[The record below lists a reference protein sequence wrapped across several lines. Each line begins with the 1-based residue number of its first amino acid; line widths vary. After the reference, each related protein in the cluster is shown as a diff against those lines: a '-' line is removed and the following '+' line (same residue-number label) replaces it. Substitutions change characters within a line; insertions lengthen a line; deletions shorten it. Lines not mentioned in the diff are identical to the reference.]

1 MGVKS
6 GQVWTGVFPC
16 RDATGALATPSV
28 GPVGSLYVAGAA
40 NGASVTIGGSN
51 PYTFSVTLPVLTAG
65 QTVSLYVTATIAG
78 IATASVIAE
87 EVADTYIASDVYSR
101 LTGTVE
107 PLVAAQA
114 IRDTL
119 KLAPTAGTA
128 AEGSIDD
135 QLADIE
141 AQTDDIGAAGAGLT
155 ALGDTRLA
163 NLDVTVSSRSVYAGA
178 DTVGTTTLLSRL
190 SATRAG
196 YLDNL
201 SAGAVA
207 LEATLSTLV
216 ASIWTGITGTAA
228 NLIADHVLRRTTA
241 NVEASANGDLLSA
254 RSLYGAV
261 ARLVHKVSVS
271 GSTMTSYRA
280 DDSTSLTTAALTTDS
295 SAAPTIGIDPAA

>member
-1 MGVKS
+1 MS
-6 GQVWTGVFPC
+6 VWTGDVVVVRFSTSHPT
-16 RDATGALATPSV
+16 TGAAQDADVL
-28 GPVGSLYVAGAA
+28 PVGTLVVAGAA
-40 NGASVTIGGSN
+40 MADVVTVADVGIGLCTASVTM
-51 PYTFSVTLPVLTAG
+51 PTVVAG
-65 QTVSLYVTATIAG
+65 QRAQLQIAATVAG
-78 IATASVIAE
+78 
-87 EVADTYIASDVYSR
+87 VAGVGIVW
-101 LTGTVE
+101 
-107 PLVAAQA
+107 
-114 IRDTL
+114 
-119 KLAPTAGTA
+119 
-128 AEGSIDD
+128 DD
-135 QLADIE
+135 ETRNPI
-141 AQTDDIGAAGAGLT
+141 GAGLT

-163 NLDVTVSSRSVYAGA
+163 NLDTAVSSRSTYAGA
-178 DTVGTTTLLSRL
+178 DTTGTTTLLSRL